1 MADSMERKY
10 VLITGAASD
19 VGRTLAMDLSS
30 DYNLLLTDFDLEEL
44 ENTAKLIQDSSSA
57 NIIIWEQNLL
67 DGGAI
72 EDSLSKVL
80 ADNSITVNKFIH
92 LAGFCRRAPL
102 KLMRHSDYNDA
113 FQLMVTAAA
122 MIIKVLTNRKI
133 NARALDSVILVS
145 SSSAIR
151 GVKTFSAYGAAK
163 AAMNGLMRN
172 LAIELAPR
180 VRVNSIVPGGMYTRA
195 TRAMY
200 EDEAFR
206 SRAEKLY
213 PLGIG
218 EPGKLKAMVKLLLS
232 DDADW
237 ITGQEIV
244 IDGGRTIDGTE

>member
-1 MADSMERKY
+1 MTDQAERKY

-19 VGRTLAMDLSS
+19 VGRVLALDLSAEY
-30 DYNLLLTDFDLEEL
+30 DLLLTDYDVEEL
-44 ENTAKLIQDSSSA
+44 ENTAKVIREHSSA
-57 NIIIWEQNLL
+57 NVILWEQNLL
-67 DGGAI
+67 DGETI
-72 EDSLSKVL
+72 EASLAEVL
-80 ADNSITVNKFIH
+80 ADHGITVSKFIH
-92 LAGFCRRAPL
+92 LAGFCRKAPL
-102 KLMRHSDYNDA
+102 KMMRHSDYNDA
-113 FQLMVTAAA
+113 FNLMVTSAA
-122 MIIKVLTNRKI
+122 MIIKSLTSRKI
-133 NARALDSVILVS
+133 NARALDSAILVS
-145 SSSAIR
+145 SSSAVR

-180 VRVNSIVPGGMYTRA
+180 VRVNSILPGGMITRA
-195 TRAMY
+195 TEALY

-218 EPGKLKAMVKLLLS
+218 TPDKLKGLVRLLLS

-244 IDGGRTIDGTE
+244 IDGGRTTDGTE